1 MTGDGFRWLAEHTH
15 FPIGFCATFARGLS
29 AQELLERLGCVPEY
43 TAVRD
48 AMDADDLRDDLMA
61 GEDEEIIIAIV
72 RAGSRGD
79 WAFGFEAVTL
89 YAADGDKL
97 GPASAGTDVVSL
109 RRDAAHGE
117 TWFELWRDG
126 QLVEHRTAWDPDDL
140 ADLEAELGI
149 DAPLLDILSPTAELL
164 TGFARWDA

>member
-1 MTGDGFRWLAEHTH
+1 MTGDGLRWLAEHTH

-29 AQELLERLGCVPEY
+29 PQELLERLGCVPEH
-43 TAVRD
+43 TAVLD
-48 AMDADDLRDDLMA
+48 AMDAEDLRDDLSA
-61 GEDEEIIIAIV
+61 GEDEETIIAIV
-72 RAGSRGD
+72 RAGARGD
-79 WAFGFEAVTL
+79 WAFGLEHATL
-89 YAADGDKL
+89 YAADGDVL
-97 GPASAGTDVVSL
+97 SRVSAGTDVASL

-140 ADLEAELGI
+140 ADVEGELGI
-149 DAPLLDILSPTAELL
+149 DAPLLEILSPAVELL